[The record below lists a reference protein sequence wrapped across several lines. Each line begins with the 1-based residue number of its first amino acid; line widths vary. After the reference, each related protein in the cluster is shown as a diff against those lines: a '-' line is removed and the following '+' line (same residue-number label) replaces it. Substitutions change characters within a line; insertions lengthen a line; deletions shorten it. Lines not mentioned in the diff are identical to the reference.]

1 MDDIL
6 EVSTPF
12 MQIFYNVRKKTKACI
27 RKGQQSYPSG
37 TQDIF
42 STLDGDPTDGDM
54 RFFPLGDDIFKTS
67 LIWSSC
73 RMRGGRPSETRS
85 ASSRETQWA
94 AASRGA
100 AEAVGE

>member
-1 MDDIL
+1 MLKNQQDNRHWDA
-6 EVSTPF
+6 E
-12 MQIFYNVRKKTKACI
+12 KTKACI

-73 RMRGGRPSETRS
+73 RMRGGRPSEMRS

-94 AASRGA
+94 AASRGVA
-100 AEAVGE
+100 AAVGE